1 MKTIVTHLEA
11 SSRLMLIKPWLGAVL
26 LNKHGSPAISLSS
39 FPIQKIQW
47 CHVYSGSAH
56 VIGIVGESK
65 LGNHQ
70 VGEAE
75 RHEAINFCQPVQ
87 TVGSLKEVFRTVPH
101 TLVPTA
107 GFLFQVAE
115 IHGFYK
121 DP

>member
-1 MKTIVTHLEA
+1 MKTTVTQLEA
-11 SSRLMLIKPWLGAVL
+11 SSWLMLIKPWSGAVL
-26 LNKHGSPAISLSS
+26 LNKHISLSS

-47 CHVYSGSAH
+47 CHMYSGSAH
-56 VIGIVGESK
+56 VIGIVGEPK

-75 RHEAINFCQPVQ
+75 WHEAINFCQPVQ

-115 IHGFYK
+115 IHGFDK